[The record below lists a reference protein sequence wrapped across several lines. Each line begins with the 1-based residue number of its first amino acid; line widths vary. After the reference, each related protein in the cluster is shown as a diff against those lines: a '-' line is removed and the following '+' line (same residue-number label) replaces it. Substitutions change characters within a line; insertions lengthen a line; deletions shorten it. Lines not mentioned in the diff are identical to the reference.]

1 MPAGYTIRITT
12 RRPGATESEQELWQV
27 AVADENRAKEW
38 VRELSKAASDAI
50 AETEKELTATE
61 VANIGL
67 PPGQARRE
75 S

>member
-1 MPAGYTIRITT
+1 M
-12 RRPGATESEQELWQV
+12 EQELWQV

-61 VANIGL
+61 VANLGL